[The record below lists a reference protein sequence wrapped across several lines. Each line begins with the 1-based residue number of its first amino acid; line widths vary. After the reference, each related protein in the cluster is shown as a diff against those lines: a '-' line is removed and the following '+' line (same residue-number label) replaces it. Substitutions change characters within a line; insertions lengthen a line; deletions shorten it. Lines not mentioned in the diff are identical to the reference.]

1 MCQVIHEDVV
11 QYSERFLNELSRYN
25 YVTPTSY
32 LELLGIFSKLIG
44 LKKNELV
51 VARKRTKTGLDKV
64 SVLYFELKFTICW
77 CLTDLHNGLS
87 IQQCSHMDGAGR
99 IITEFICISPGC
111 LYSHNCFTVD
121 VLFCSC

>member
-11 QYSERFLNELSRYN
+11 QYSTRFLDELSRYN

-44 LKKNELV
+44 MKKNELV

-64 SVLYFELKFTICW
+64 LPKAHYKLLSTLQRLKTFLNKLYILPYSLKYLVGGPSIIL
-77 CLTDLHNGLS
+77 LT
-87 IQQCSHMDGAGR
+87 
-99 IITEFICISPGC
+99 
-111 LYSHNCFTVD
+111 NCA
-121 VLFCSC
+121 L